1 MIVPWIVSGLTAVWF
16 GVLARLAGR
25 AVALWAVGG
34 ALYSLCLSTMVLGL
48 ADAAF
53 IPMSTAE
60 ELQHRIKWS
69 LIAVGICVVVGLIVT
84 ARLYGEAAARLR
96 QKPQATPESKP
107 TASGSNPTAPPQA

>member
-1 MIVPWIVSGLTAVWF
+1 MILPWIIAGLTAVWF
-16 GVLARLAGR
+16 GVLAHKAGR

-60 ELQHRIKWS
+60 EVRHRIKWS
-69 LIAVGICVVVGLIVT
+69 LIAVAICVAVGLIAT
-84 ARLYGEAAARLR
+84 ARLYGEAAARRR
-96 QKPQATPESKP
+96 QAAKADPASKP
-107 TASGSNPTAPPQA
+107 TSLTQP